1 METGTAEII
10 NEIKEPL
17 KKSSGFSGG
26 PNPGSGGGNSGGGGN
41 GPNDEDVSNDSP
53 ELFSPAKS
61 RILTTF
67 LLLVVLM
74 TFGGLIVAYVVIG
87 TNKSQE
93 WQPFDLSE
101 LPKSLWISTLIILLS
116 SVSYFISERAA
127 IAADQLKA
135 KKWLI
140 VTTFLGGVFIASQL
154 LSWLELT
161 RRGLYM
167 YGNPYVGFFY
177 VLTAV
182 HAVHVIG
189 GIVALSTI
197 LLKSWFP
204 AQNKNELLKR
214 VSLANVVGWYWHF
227 MGVLW
232 IVLFLLLGFWK

>member
-1 METGTAEII
+1 MKIGTIEI
-10 NEIKEPL
+10 NDEIGESL
-17 KKSSGFSGG
+17 KKRTGFSGG
-26 PNPGSGGGNSGGGGN
+26 SNPGSGGGNKGGGGN
-41 GPNDEDVSNDSP
+41 GPNDDDVSSDSP
-53 ELFSPAKS
+53 EIFSPAKS

-74 TFGGLIVAYVVIG
+74 TFGGLIAAYVVIG
-87 TNKSQE
+87 TNKAQE
-93 WQPFDLSE
+93 WQPFA
-101 LPKSLWISTLIILLS
+101 LPLPLWISTLIILLS
-116 SVSYFISERAA
+116 SISYFISERAILA
-127 IAADQLKA
+127 NDQPKA

-189 GIVALSTI
+189 GIVALSTL

-204 AQNKNELLKR
+204 ARNNNELLKR
-214 VSLANVVGWYWHF
+214 ASIANVVGWYWHF